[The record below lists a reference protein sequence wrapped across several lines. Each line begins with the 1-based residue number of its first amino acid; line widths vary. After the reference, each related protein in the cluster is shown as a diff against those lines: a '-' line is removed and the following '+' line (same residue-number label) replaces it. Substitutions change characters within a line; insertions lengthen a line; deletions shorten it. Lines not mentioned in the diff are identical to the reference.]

1 MRGLDEFRGRK
12 SVITAQVLALGAAFP
27 GLLFLR
33 DGTAGTLFLFSTLTP
48 LLEVIAVVILAVC
61 LWRRHHPRAIRI
73 SEQGAHTVSGRLE
86 GRLILGLKG
95 NSRKGSGARSL
106 SASIILFT
114 ALGLCPAPARGS
126 DAEADRAVFEAKC
139 EKCHGE
145 DGKGNPA
152 MARLLKLKQPFIPLG
167 IQEVQKKSN
176 EELKKIAING
186 VRTTRSEMKPVKG
199 GISEA
204 QAEAVVRYVRT
215 FKP

>member
-1 MRGLDEFRGRK
+1 
-12 SVITAQVLALGAAFP
+12 VIVAQALVLTASIP

-33 DGTAGTLFLFSTLTP
+33 DGTAGALFLFSTLTP
-48 LLEVIAVVILAVC
+48 LLEVIAVVTLAVS
-61 LWRRHHPRAIRI
+61 LWKHYHAQGIRA
-73 SEQGAHTVSGRLE
+73 SEAGAHPARERFERRL
-86 GRLILGLKG
+86 RLGLKG
-95 NSRKGSGARSL
+95 DSRKSPGARRL

-114 ALGLCPAPARGS
+114 ALAVFPAPARGG
-126 DAEADRAVFEAKC
+126 DVEADKAVFEAKC

-152 MARLLKLKQPFIPLG
+152 MARLLKMKQPFIPLG
-167 IQEVQKKSN
+167 ISEVQSKTD

-186 VRTTRSEMKPVKG
+186 VRTSRSEMKPVKG

-204 QAEAVVRYVRT
+204 QAAAVVRYVRT